1 MLHIYVEV
9 VLDDESGAEDARRHP
24 GVAAHLLACG
34 PCGPCGPCGRHYQG
48 LLLAARAIP
57 A

>member
-1 MLHIYVEV
+1 MLHIHVEV

-34 PCGPCGPCGRHYQG
+34 PCGKHYQG
-48 LLLAARAIP
+48 QLLAARASP